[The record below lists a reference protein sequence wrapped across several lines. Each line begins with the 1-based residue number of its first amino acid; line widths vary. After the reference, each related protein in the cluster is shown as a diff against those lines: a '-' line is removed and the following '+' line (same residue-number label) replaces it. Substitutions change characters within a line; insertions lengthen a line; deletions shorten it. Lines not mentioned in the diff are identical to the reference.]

1 MDENGE
7 LDLKKFLLTFLGAGV
22 IMTFTS
28 TLIIWVKSIS
38 LLFGTF
44 IGWIIILGYVS
55 SIVFYCYKMSKY
67 FYESITAII
76 FYKLLVLFYFFWSFC
91 IYSYNNY

>member
-1 MDENGE
+1 MGENGE

-44 IGWIIILGYVS
+44 IG
-55 SIVFYCYKMSKY
+55 
-67 FYESITAII
+67 
-76 FYKLLVLFYFFWSFC
+76 
-91 IYSYNNY
+91 